1 MRMTNAD
8 SALNGAGPKHHF
20 TQHAT
25 LVKPCLCQASHI
37 MLAICLAPAV
47 AIHAGS
53 ASPSGAKR
61 RNARRGEG
69 FEARSRWGRVIAL
82 ACRFP
87 LYPVCDRG
95 SAAVREG
102 PEHKVAALQPAAR
115 KQEP

>member
-25 LVKPCLCQASHI
+25 LAKPCLCQASHI

-53 ASPSGAKR
+53 ASPSGAR
-61 RNARRGEG
+61 GRNAQG
-69 FEARSRWGRVIAL
+69 FSPCGFDHL
-82 ACRFP
+82 CFP
-87 LYPVCDRG
+87 LRIGATDR
-95 SAAVREG
+95 SLNQSHA
-102 PEHKVAALQPAAR
+102 PYTPAAICPVIR
-115 KQEP
+115 LPTDLSRDLH